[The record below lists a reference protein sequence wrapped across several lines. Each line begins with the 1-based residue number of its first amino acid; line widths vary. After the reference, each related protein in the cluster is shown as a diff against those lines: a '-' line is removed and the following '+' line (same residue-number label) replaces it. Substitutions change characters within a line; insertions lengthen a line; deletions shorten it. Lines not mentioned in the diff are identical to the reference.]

1 MSASVACVV
10 RLPVLSC
17 VTKGRAETHRY
28 RRRRTALRGL
38 HQATHPALDRQV
50 ETTLCPAAEQPEPP
64 ADKQARDG
72 RTPSPRPPAHGRP
85 WEFRADDRVPG
96 VNERG
101 DTCGGRLPCTAPR
114 KLNPLER
121 RIRLIGE
128 IVPAS
133 QAEGSQ
139 AEGSQAEGSQAEG
152 SQAEGSQAEGSQAE
166 LRSAVVRDQVS
177 VFMVLNHP
185 AVHERAVGKDRQVPL
200 PDRVQSRPDKVTADA
215 LTAETVAGFG
225 VGEGD
230 LVSAQVILDD
240 ASEFTVR
247 ADLESLLVRIVG
259 NLQVHGPQVI
269 RPYPGKPR

>member
-1 MSASVACVV
+1 MTSRDTPRFSW
-10 RLPVLSC
+10 L
-17 VTKGRAETHRY
+17 HRKD
-28 RRRRTALRGL
+28 A
-38 HQATHPALDRQV
+38 
-50 ETTLCPAAEQPEPP
+50 
-64 ADKQARDG
+64 
-72 RTPSPRPPAHGRP
+72 
-85 WEFRADDRVPG
+85 
-96 VNERG
+96 
-101 DTCGGRLPCTAPR
+101 GRLACLVRHEILARQPR
-114 KLNPLER
+114 NFGLER

-139 AEGSQAEGSQAEG
+139 T
-152 SQAEGSQAEGSQAE
+152 EGSQAE

-185 AVHERAVGKDRQVPL
+185 AVHERAVGQDRQVPL
-200 PDRVQSRPDKVTADA
+200 PDRVQSLPDKVTADV